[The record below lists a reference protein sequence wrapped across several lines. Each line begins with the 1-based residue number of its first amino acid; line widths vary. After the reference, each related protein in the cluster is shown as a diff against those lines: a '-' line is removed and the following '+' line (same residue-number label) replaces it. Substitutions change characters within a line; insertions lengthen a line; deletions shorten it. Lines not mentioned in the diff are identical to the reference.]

1 MYNCEQLLKREGN
14 SKAKK
19 LKVFGQDNTLLS
31 AHHSKIRN
39 PFVFDQITYTF
50 IPIDLTSHLQKF
62 TVHSLLNPPN
72 STLFLS
78 FYNICILNY
87 ELMSF

>member
-39 PFVFDQITYTF
+39 PFVFD
-50 IPIDLTSHLQKF
+50 
-62 TVHSLLNPPN
+62 
-72 STLFLS
+72 
-78 FYNICILNY
+78 
-87 ELMSF
+87 